1 MCIELSLSIA
11 VALETLQVELIS
23 LSLTVDIAVSRGEI
37 PCQGKNPACPTPGNF
52 FFFLN
57 IYIFLNLFGCTGS

>member
-11 VALETLQVELIS
+11 VALETLQVELMS

-52 FFFLN
+52 FF
-57 IYIFLNLFGCTGS
+57 